1 MTGSKIKE
9 KIGNKDMKREKLMKT
24 SISAPKP
31 QSWPAIEH
39 YRDLTNMDSLI
50 ASRPETFWC
59 YTHLAE
65 MPLSER
71 SVDPRYCEACN
82 AVLTR
87 DREDS
92 RASGNFRKPWW
103 VPQNGKRKGKDS
115 VVVEIQGP
123 QAMPAQK
130 GLTPISDNIT
140 LTLNGSKDKDSEK
153 GVIHH
158 PRETL
163 RRLHHLPIKR
173 NKQLAFDGMGT
184 KEAVRV

>member
-1 MTGSKIKE
+1 
-9 KIGNKDMKREKLMKT
+9 MKRDKFAKT
-24 SISAPKP
+24 STSPPKP
-31 QSWPAIEH
+31 PSMPAIEQ
-39 YRDLTNMDSLI
+39 YRDLTNLGSLI

-71 SVDPRYCEACN
+71 SMDPRYCKACN

-92 RASGNFRKPWW
+92 RSSGNFRRPWW

-123 QAMPAQK
+123 QTMSCQK
-130 GLTPISDNIT
+130 GLIPTSDNIT
-140 LTLNGSKDKDSEK
+140 PTLGGSKDKDSEN
-153 GVIHH
+153 GINHH
-158 PRETL
+158 RPRETL
-163 RRLHHLPIKR
+163 RKRNHLPIKR
-173 NKQLAFDGMGT
+173 NKQLAFDGMGI
-184 KEAVRV
+184 KEVVRV

>member
-1 MTGSKIKE
+1 
-9 KIGNKDMKREKLMKT
+9 MKREKLMKT
-24 SISAPKP
+24 SISAPKA

-39 YRDLTNMDSLI
+39 YRDLTNLGSLI
-50 ASRPETFWC
+50 ASSPETFWC
-59 YTHLAE
+59 YIHLAE
-65 MPLSER
+65 MPLFEQSP
-71 SVDPRYCEACN
+71 DPRYCKACN
-82 AVLTR
+82 AVLNR

-92 RASGNFRKPWW
+92 RASGNFRRPWW

-115 VVVEIQGP
+115 GMVEIQGP

-140 LTLNGSKDKDSEK
+140 LTLNGSKDKVSEN
-153 GVIHH
+153 GIIHRR

-173 NKQLAFDGMGT
+173 NKQLAFDGMGI
-184 KEAVRV
+184 KKAAKV